1 MEARRQRCTARVSD
15 GSRPCARW
23 AINGSTVCA
32 THGGQA
38 PQVKK
43 SAKERLAEL
52 VEPALKG
59 LHTALKSGEIPSI
72 VKAAQ
77 IVLDRTGF
85 HPTQAMEIY
94 GKDGGPI
101 ETESENSKPI
111 SVESLSLHVRKL
123 ILFELSS
130 GQLSEKLVD
139 GIMQEI
145 DDAQFE
151 IGIQTGLS

>member
-1 MEARRQRCTARVSD
+1 MDARRQRCSARISD
-15 GSRPCARW
+15 GTRQCQRW
-23 AINGSTVCA
+23 AINGSNVCA
-32 THGGQA
+32 THGGRA
-38 PQVKK
+38 PQVKR

-85 HPTQAMEIY
+85 HPSQAIELT

-101 ETESENSKPI
+101 ETVNTIHLDRLSMDEKRTLIEILDKAGASEGNQDAPI
-111 SVESLSLHVRKL
+111 V
-123 ILFELSS
+123 
-130 GQLSEKLVD
+130 
-139 GIMQEI
+139 IM
-145 DDAQFE
+145 DD
-151 IGIQTGLS
+151 